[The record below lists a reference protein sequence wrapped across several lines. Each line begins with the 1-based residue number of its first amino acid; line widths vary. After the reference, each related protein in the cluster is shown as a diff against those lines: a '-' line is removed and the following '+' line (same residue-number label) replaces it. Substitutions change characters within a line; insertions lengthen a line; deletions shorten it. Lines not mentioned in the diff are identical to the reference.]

1 MLPKEYRLTK
11 RKDFENV
18 FKNGKFF
25 YNQYVTVKYL
35 KNELDLPRLAFVVSN
50 KISKKAVER
59 NKIKRRLRA
68 IFYSGL
74 NEVRPGFDY
83 IIIVKITIKDV
94 KFADMK
100 ADLTSLFKTKG
111 FGNFGK

>member
-1 MLPKEYRLTK
+1 MTK

-18 FKNGKFF
+18 FTNGKFF

-74 NEVRPGFDY
+74 KEVRPGFDY
-83 IIIVKITIKDV
+83 IIIVKTVIKGID
-94 KFADMK
+94 FAEMK
-100 ADLTSLFKTKG
+100 ESLNALFKTKG
-111 FGNFGK
+111 FGWFR

>member
-1 MLPKEYRLTK
+1 MLPKKYRLNK

-68 IFYSGL
+68 IFYTSL
-74 NEVRPGFDY
+74 KEVRPGLDY
-83 IIIVKITIKDV
+83 IIIVKAAIKEV
-94 KFADMK
+94 SFMEMK
-100 ADLTSLFKTKG
+100 ESLNSLFKVKG
-111 FGNFGK
+111 FGWFK

>member
-11 RKDFENV
+11 RKDFENI

-25 YNQYVTVKYL
+25 YNKYVTVKYL

-74 NEVRPGFDY
+74 KDVRPGFDY
-83 IIIVKITIKDV
+83 VLIVKLTIKDL
-94 KFADMK
+94 KFGEMRD
-100 ADLTSLFKTKG
+100 DLINLFKTKG
-111 FGNFGK
+111 FGWFK

>member
-1 MLPKEYRLTK
+1 MLPKKYRLTK

-18 FKNGKFF
+18 FTNGKFF

-68 IFYSGL
+68 IFYSSL
-74 NEVRPGFDY
+74 KEVRPGFDY
-83 IIIVKITIKDV
+83 VIIVKAAIKETT
-94 KFADMK
+94 FAEMRE
-100 ADLTSLFKTKG
+100 LLNVLFKTKG
-111 FGNFGK
+111 FGWFK